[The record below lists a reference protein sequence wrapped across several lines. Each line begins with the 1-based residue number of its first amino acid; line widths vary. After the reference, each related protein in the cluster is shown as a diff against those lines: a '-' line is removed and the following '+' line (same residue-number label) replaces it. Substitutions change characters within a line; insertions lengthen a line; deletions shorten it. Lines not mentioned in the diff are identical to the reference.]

1 MKLSDYAK
9 QIGISYQTAWRHYKT
24 NKTPYPTHQLESGT
38 VIVDYNPNISANVAG
53 KAAIYARVSSAENKD
68 NLERQADRLTS
79 YAMAKGYTVQH
90 VVKEVGSGL
99 NDNRKKLEKLLK
111 QEDYQYLIVEHKD
124 RLGRFGT
131 HYMDVLLARCGI
143 KLEIV
148 NLAENGRD
156 ELMTDLVAIITSFA
170 ARLYGQ
176 RRAKR
181 KTEKI
186 IAALQNKDEENNSE
200 STQT

>member
-1 MKLSDYAK
+1 MKLADYAK
-9 QIGISYQTAWRHYKT
+9 ELGISYQTAWRHFKAG
-24 NKTPYPTHQLESGT
+24 KIPYPTKQLDSGT
-38 VIVDYNPNISANVAG
+38 VIVEYERLTARNAVK

-68 NLERQADRLTS
+68 NLDRQAERLTQ
-79 YAMAKGYTVQH
+79 YATARGYQVQH
-90 VVKEVGSGL
+90 IVKEVGSGL

-111 QEDYQYLIVEHKD
+111 QDDYQFLVVEHKD

-131 HYMDVLLARCGI
+131 HYIDVLLSRCGVT
-143 KLEIV
+143 LEIV

-156 ELMTDLVAIITSFA
+156 ELMQDLVAIITSIA

-186 IAALQNKDEENNSE
+186 IATLQSKEDEKDG
-200 STQT
+200 